1 MLSEKAIEEF
11 KEIYKKKTGKKLN
24 DQEAYESAQNLIN
37 LFKILWE
44 CDKKDKRKQYRL
56 KTEPNGF
63 PVAGTYNCIVCHT
76 YINETTGWY
85 DEYGQKCFPCRRAV
99 KEKIIPAFVC
109 KNSDSYYMI
118 WQLKSNFN
126 IHPQTA
132 RKLIRQGV
140 FKARVITNDNG
151 QPHEYILLKKEN
163 PKLVDPEK
171 RSPALKS
178 YHRNR
183 DKVFKKLIKEDKQ
196 KFRAEQEKLLKRRK
210 SKN

>member
-1 MLSEKAIEEF
+1 MLSDEAVKEF
-11 KEIYKKKTGKKLN
+11 QEIYKKKFGKEISYQ
-24 DQEAYESAQNLIN
+24 DAYESGQRLVN

-44 CDKKDKRKQYRL
+44 SDRKDKQKQRRL
-56 KTEPNGF
+56 KTELDGF
-63 PVAGTYNCIVCHT
+63 PVDGTYNCIVCHT

-85 DEYGQKCFPCRRAV
+85 DKYGQKCFPCRRAV
-99 KEKIIPAFVC
+99 KEKVIPAFVC
-109 KNSDSYYMI
+109 KNSDSFYMI
-118 WQLKSNFN
+118 WQLKSYFN

-140 FKARVITNDNG
+140 LKARIITNDNG

-163 PKLVDPEK
+163 PDLVDPER
-171 RSPALKS
+171 RSSALKS

-183 DKVFKKLIKEDKQ
+183 DKVFKKQIKEDKQ
-196 KFRAEQEKLLKRRK
+196 KFRVEQEKLLKRAK

>member
-1 MLSEKAIEEF
+1 MLSEKAVEEF
-11 KEIYKKKTGKKLN
+11 KEIYKKKTDKELS
-24 DQEAYESAQNLIN
+24 DQDAYESAQNLIN

-44 CDKKDKRKQYRL
+44 CDKKDKRKKYRL
-56 KTEPNGF
+56 KTEPDGF
-63 PVAGTYNCIVCHT
+63 PIDGTYNCIVCRNH
-76 YINETTGWY
+76 INETTGWY

-99 KEKIIPAFVC
+99 KEKVVPAFVC
-109 KNSDSYYMI
+109 KNSDSYFMI
-118 WQLKSNFN
+118 WQLKSCFN

-140 FKARVITNDNG
+140 FKARVIINDNG

-163 PKLVDPEK
+163 PNLIDPER

-183 DKVFKKLIKEDKQ
+183 NKVFNKLIREEKR
-196 KFRAEQEKLLKRRK
+196 KFRVEQEKLLKNRK